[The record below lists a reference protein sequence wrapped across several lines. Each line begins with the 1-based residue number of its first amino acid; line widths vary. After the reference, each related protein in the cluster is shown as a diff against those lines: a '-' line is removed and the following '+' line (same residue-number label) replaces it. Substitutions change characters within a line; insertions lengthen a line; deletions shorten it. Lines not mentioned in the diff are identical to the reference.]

1 MKCIVSLILLLTSL
15 QSAQLILNRYE
26 EKNQSVDI
34 YHLVDA
40 KPIYCHEAYVE
51 GFRKRIVCEIE
62 KPVTI
67 DRRDREDSYF
77 HIRFNDKSIV
87 FDAKN
92 YVKLL
97 PIDEG
102 LIVKETIDHPK
113 IYRHWVIIGSRQRP
127 EILPK
132 EVKQRFNFPIKYA
145 KKMPPY
151 IGSLDLN
158 GVPIRK
164 NKGAI
169 YLSKIEKLYRQK
181 NYKSVMKL
189 ADQYKEAVQETFQSE
204 IKLYRLRAMSKLAA
218 QDPGIYDDLLA
229 DAKAWIEENPSNEH
243 IPELYMFVVQSYLGK
258 GRIKE
263 GERYLN
269 LLQSG
274 FPDNLY
280 TQRAQLFYADRLYK
294 NKKRRNEAL
303 KIYKDVLYA
312 TKDLDTAS
320 LAALHIANAY
330 IDTME
335 PQKAEEIFAKV
346 LKSNR
351 KFIREKR
358 KESLEIAERFAKH
371 EHYGI
376 ALEIIKLLEKVG
388 DKAFREQVLKMR
400 AYLEEKNGD
409 EAHAIEDYSRYLKL
423 YPQGR
428 YKDFVKKHLDGLMI
442 VREDQNLT
450 KKLTFLNNVLERYKD
465 NEIQKRALE
474 EKVKILFQ
482 MKKYREIL
490 GLEERLKKHGLGSW
504 TRKSAMQLALDSL
517 KNGRCEATVEMCL
530 DHNLTLERRYDEKLF
545 NCYLKTGMYE
555 RAKQLMDQNI
565 ASKDLQKKLKWL
577 YLAVR
582 YYKERD
588 SNKKVILT
596 ANDVLKLERTLGV
609 NQYDDVLYDMA
620 EAYYNL
626 RQYDDLM
633 LETVKKIEKRF
644 PNDLRNIDLFM
655 KVVRYAQKRKDI
667 MLEVNYA
674 KKVIDLKKRYKVK
687 AYSPKI
693 EILYAHGLQKIGKY
707 KKALSVVLDLL
718 NKPLT
723 DAQKA
728 EVLYLAGELSLALGK
743 QKEAVEFYTKCG
755 EIVKDSAWQKL
766 CAENLEIL
774 TQ

>member
-1 MKCIVSLILLLTSL
+1 MKYIVSLILLLTSL

-34 YHLVDA
+34 YHLVDVN
-40 KPIYCHEAYVE
+40 PIFCHEAYVE
-51 GFRKRIVCEIE
+51 GFRKRIVCEID
-62 KPVTI
+62 KMVTI
-67 DRRDREDSYF
+67 DMRNREDTYF
-77 HIRFNDKSIV
+77 HISFKDKSIV

-102 LIVKETIDHPK
+102 LIVKERIDHPK
-113 IYRHWVIIGSRQRP
+113 MYRHWVIIGSRHRP
-127 EILPK
+127 EILQK

-158 GVPIRK
+158 GVPVRK

-181 NYKSVMKL
+181 KYKSVLKL
-189 ADQYKEAVQETFQSE
+189 ADQYKKEVHGTFQSE
-204 IKLYRLRAMSKLAA
+204 MELYRMRAMSKLAV
-218 QDPGIYDDLLA
+218 QDPGIYVDLLA

-258 GRIKE
+258 GRNKE
-263 GERYLN
+263 GERYMK
-269 LLQSG
+269 LLQTS

-280 TQRAQLFYADRLYK
+280 TERAQLFYADSLYK
-294 NKKRRNEAL
+294 NKKRRGEAV
-303 KIYKDVLYA
+303 KIYKDVLYT

-320 LAALHIANAY
+320 LAALRIANVY
-330 IDTME
+330 LDKME
-335 PQKAEEIFAKV
+335 PKKADEIFAKV
-346 LKSNR
+346 LKSNP
-351 KFIREKR
+351 KFIQLKR
-358 KESLEIAERFAKH
+358 KESFEIAERFAKY
-371 EHYGI
+371 ERYAI
-376 ALEIIKLLEKVG
+376 ALEIVKLLEKAD
-388 DKAFREQVLKMR
+388 DKAFQEKVLKMR
-400 AYLEEKNGD
+400 AYLEEKQGD
-409 EAHAIEDYSRYLKL
+409 AVHAIEDYSRYLKL

-442 VREDQNLT
+442 VREDQNLS
-450 KKLTFLNNVLERYKD
+450 KKITFLDKVLARYRED
-465 NEIQKRALE
+465 DIQKRALE
-474 EKVKILFQ
+474 EKVKILFE
-482 MKKYREIL
+482 MKKYREVL
-490 GLEERLKKHGLGSW
+490 GLEEELKNYGLGAW
-504 TRKSAMQLALDSL
+504 IRKSAMQLAIDAL
-517 KNGRCEATVEMCL
+517 KEGRCEAAVEMSL
-530 DHNLTLERRYDEKLF
+530 EHNLTLEGRYDKKLF
-545 NCYLKTGMYE
+545 NCYLKAGVYD
-555 RAKQLMDQNI
+555 RAKELLDKNI

-596 ANDVLKLERTLGV
+596 ANDVLKLERSLGV
-609 NQYDDVLYDMA
+609 KQYDDVLYDMA

-626 RQYDDLM
+626 RQYNDLM
-633 LETVKKIEKRF
+633 LETVKKIEKHF
-644 PNDLRNIDLFM
+644 PSDLRNIDLFM
-655 KVVRYAQKRKDI
+655 KMVRYAQKRKDI
-667 MLEVNYA
+667 LLEVNYA
-674 KKVIDLKKRYKVK
+674 KKVIDLQKQYKVK

-693 EILYAHGLQKIGKY
+693 EILYAHGLQKLGKY

-723 DAQKA
+723 DTQKA